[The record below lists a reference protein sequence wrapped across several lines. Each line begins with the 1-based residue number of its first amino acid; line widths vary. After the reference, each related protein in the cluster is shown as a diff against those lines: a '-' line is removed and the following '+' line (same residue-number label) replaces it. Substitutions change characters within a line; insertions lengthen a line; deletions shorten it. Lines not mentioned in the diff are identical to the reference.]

1 MQKTIQ
7 GVYVN
12 PQQIAYQLEN
22 WFRSK
27 KHYQTQVL
35 GMGSS
40 YVVQAKKVGFLR
52 TIFGADRAFTVR
64 LMGGQGFL
72 NVDVG
77 LADWLKAADVTE
89 DVIAALVFTPLAV
102 VEGIEELYDL
112 KLEKDIIKEVENL
125 AYSMSQGAG
134 NPIYQPYSQPNPYQY
149 PQNQPSYPPT
159 PYQPQ
164 QPNQPYSQPQYSQP
178 QQKYCPSCG
187 TPNPSTARYCMSC
200 GTQLF

>member
-35 GMGSS
+35 GMGAS

-52 TIFGADRAFTVR
+52 TIIGADRAFTVR
-64 LMGGQGFL
+64 LVGGQGFL

-125 AYSMSQGAG
+125 AFSMSQGLG
-134 NPIYQPYSQPNPYQY
+134 SPMYQPYSQPNPYQY
-149 PQNQPSYPPT
+149 PQQNQPSQYPQPTPYQSQPPNQPSY
-159 PYQPQ
+159 
-164 QPNQPYSQPQYSQP
+164 QP

-187 TPNPSTARYCMSC
+187 APNPGTARYCMSC